1 MRYDKTSIQKRR
13 KQLHSRKKRIHS
25 SLSTLLFK
33 VFLLLL
39 LVVIAGGCGLALGS
53 VQGMIETTPTDYN
66 LKPKYSATI
75 IYDDSGGKTEVLSDY
90 SSNRIIVDYDQIP
103 ANLRNA
109 FIAIEDERFYEHNG
123 VDLKGIIRAGFTA
136 LRNGGA
142 TQGAS
147 TITQQLIKNNVFE
160 VWDESNFLAKI
171 KRKIQEQ
178 YLAIQ
183 VEKNTSKEEILTDY
197 LNTINLGKGT
207 LGVESAAN
215 YYFDKSVDQLTL
227 SECAVLA
234 SITKNPTRLNPIDH
248 PEDNKERR
256 DIVLKKMYEL
266 NYISNEEYEEALSDD
281 VYSRISKTQA
291 NSTQR
296 SVYSYFTDALIT
308 QIVEDLQSEYGYTQ
322 SQAYNLVY
330 RGGLRIHSTQS
341 SQMQDIADTV
351 INDKSNYPVDTD
363 YSLEYDLHVTKENGE
378 SITYT
383 ERDIRD
389 YFRNAGDSDYR
400 TIYPTKKAMRKDIR
414 KFKKNTLADG
424 DEVLTENIRSTLQPQ
439 VSFSLIDQSTGQ
451 VKVLVGGRGE
461 KKDDLALNRATAFTR
476 QPGSTFKILST
487 YAPALDT
494 GGMTL
499 ATVFDD
505 APYTYEN
512 GDRVTNYNPDEYQG
526 LITIRDAIIDSNNI
540 VAVKALTQLTPQVG
554 YDFLLKLGFTT
565 LVNNRQTSNGSTES
579 DVNQALSLGGITDGV
594 TNVELTAAYAAIANH
609 GYYNEPILYT
619 TVEDSHGTVLL
630 ENESSPKQV
639 MKATTSWL
647 LTDAMKDVVS
657 EGTGVAA
664 QLNSDM
670 AVAGKTGTTSNDYDF
685 WFCGYTPYYTA
696 SIWTGYDY
704 NTSFDNDNK
713 YHEQIWAK
721 IMDQIIETQQ
731 QEVRDFDAC
740 EDIRTATIC
749 AKSGKLPVSGVCS
762 NDPEKNMERVEYF
775 EAGTEPTESCENHI
789 VVTFCSESNR
799 VSRRFCP
806 DDLLYQRVFRIR
818 PDGSAGV
825 TEDTPYC
832 LNFSID
838 NYRCNIHTRRWKEE
852 QDLQRQQQQLLPVI
866 PDSTL
871 PGGILSEDSSG
882 GSSSGQRSPGLGDLA
897 NSILNMF
904 R

>member
-512 GDRVTNYNPDEYQG
+512 GDRVTNYNPDEYRG

-619 TVEDSHGTVLL
+619 TVEDSHGNVLL

-713 YHEQIWAK
+713 YHEQIWTK

-852 QDLQRQQQQLLPVI
+852 QDLQQQQLLPVI

-882 GSSSGQRSPGLGDLA
+882 GSSSGQISPGLGDLA

>member
-400 TIYPTKKAMRKDIR
+400 TIYPTKKAIRKDIR

-512 GDRVTNYNPDEYQG
+512 GDRVTNYNPDEYRG

-619 TVEDSHGTVLL
+619 TVEDSHGNVLL

-832 LNFSID
+832 LNFNID

-866 PDSTL
+866 PDNTL

>member
-512 GDRVTNYNPDEYQG
+512 GDRVTNYNPDEYRG

-619 TVEDSHGTVLL
+619 TVEDSHGNVLL

-806 DDLLYQRVFRIR
+806 DDLLYQRVLRIR

-852 QDLQRQQQQLLPVI
+852 QDLQQQQLLPVI

>member
-33 VFLLLL
+33 VFLLFL

-512 GDRVTNYNPDEYQG
+512 GDRVTNYNPDEYRG

-619 TVEDSHGTVLL
+619 TVEDSHGNVLL

-832 LNFSID
+832 LNFNID

-866 PDSTL
+866 PDNTL

>member
-389 YFRNAGDSDYR
+389 SFRNAGDSDYR

-512 GDRVTNYNPDEYQG
+512 GDRVTNYNPDEYRG

-619 TVEDSHGTVLL
+619 TVEDSHGNVLL

-704 NTSFDNDNK
+704 NTSFDNNNK

-882 GSSSGQRSPGLGDLA
+882 GSSSGQRSPGLADLA

>member
-512 GDRVTNYNPDEYQG
+512 GDRVTNYNPDEYRG

-619 TVEDSHGTVLL
+619 TVEDSHGNVLL

-704 NTSFDNDNK
+704 NTSFDNNNK

-838 NYRCNIHTRRWKEE
+838 NYRYYIHTRRWKEE

>member
-178 YLAIQ
+178 YLSIQ

-512 GDRVTNYNPDEYQG
+512 GDRVTNYNPDEYRG

-619 TVEDSHGTVLL
+619 TVEDSHGNVLL

-704 NTSFDNDNK
+704 NTSFDNNNK

>member
-512 GDRVTNYNPDEYQG
+512 GDRVTNYNPDEYRG

-619 TVEDSHGTVLL
+619 TVEDSHGNVLL

-775 EAGTEPTESCENHI
+775 EAGTEPTKSCENHI
-789 VVTFCSESNR
+789 VVTFCPESNR

-866 PDSTL
+866 PDNTL